1 MHFSRHLLDK
11 LSIAKKALYIPEGQA
26 PPDHHTHATRTPHAR
41 HTHAITDRGVSLLK
55 TEVVYITSVDK
66 SQYNFEF

>member
-1 MHFSRHLLDK
+1 MEKNRHLLDK
-11 LSIAKKALYIPEGQA
+11 LSMGKKIPIYTTRA
-26 PPDHHTHATRTPHAR
+26 ATTRATTPDQ
-41 HTHAITDRGVSLLK
+41 THAITDRGVSLLK